1 MAIGLYVYILIHL
14 PYKLKTTFNSK
25 EENKIS
31 QKKSM
36 YWAPCWELKR
46 QNHETWFPHL
56 RGFRHTNPTT
66 DTVNFNSTYKKMI
79 IVLYAVSVPS

>member
-31 QKKSM
+31 QKKKVCTGHPAGNSRDKTM
-36 YWAPCWELKR
+36 KLGFHTSEDLDIQTQPQTQLISTAP
-46 QNHETWFPHL
+46 T
-56 RGFRHTNPTT
+56 
-66 DTVNFNSTYKKMI
+66 KK
-79 IVLYAVSVPS
+79 

>member
-31 QKKSM
+31 QKKK
-36 YWAPCWELKR
+36 YVLGTLLGT
-46 QNHETWFPHL
+46 QETKP
-56 RGFRHTNPTT
+56 
-66 DTVNFNSTYKKMI
+66 
-79 IVLYAVSVPS
+79 